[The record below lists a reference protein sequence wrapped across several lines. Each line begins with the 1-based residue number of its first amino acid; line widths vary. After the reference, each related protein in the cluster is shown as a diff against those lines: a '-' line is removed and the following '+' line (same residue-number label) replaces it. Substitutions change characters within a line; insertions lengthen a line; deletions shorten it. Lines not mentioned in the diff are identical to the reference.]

1 MGTHPIFESD
11 FDCLTGMASL
21 YYSGRIVVP
30 STSKTSLHD
39 RFTSL
44 MKNRPSSLGQPSN
57 PSRQGSEKNKRLA
70 AQMESRESVQTA
82 LTAERR
88 RGLDQRLGWNNNR
101 RKQPYFTPYGRGG
114 LKGKRAKS
122 AGPEEKNSNN
132 KKDSKKAGGSKRATL
147 NEEELDRELESYVKK
162 RKEMKEQSKNGDAS
176 QETAETEPPENEPE
190 TTVPPT
196 TTEQTAE
203 V

>member
-101 RKQPYFTPYGRGG
+101 RKQPYFKPYGRGG
-114 LKGKRAKS
+114 LKAGDAERRRVGSRTRILRQKTQRDERTEQERRYQPGNSRNGTTGKRTGNDRPAHHNRTNGRS
-122 AGPEEKNSNN
+122 VTH
-132 KKDSKKAGGSKRATL
+132 SKTNL
-147 NEEELDRELESYVKK
+147 VKY
-162 RKEMKEQSKNGDAS
+162 
-176 QETAETEPPENEPE
+176 
-190 TTVPPT
+190 
-196 TTEQTAE
+196 
-203 V
+203 

>member
-114 LKGKRAKS
+114 LK
-122 AGPEEKNSNN
+122 
-132 KKDSKKAGGSKRATL
+132 AGGSKRATL